1 MKRRLLLIVCYLIL
15 GYNILLAQKFEKANN
30 EGVKIKYEVISPADK
45 SLRVISAN
53 KTEKLVIPEIVQYKG
68 TDYIVRSIGKMF
80 ISNGTKPNNK
90 TRKVILPSSL
100 RTIEEKAFY
109 NCMALNN
116 VTISEGVME
125 IQDEAFA
132 ACHAL
137 SSVVIPEGVEKIG
150 NRAFMNYRNSG
161 TVKGLLGM
169 LISSVPFQPDNFMSI
184 SIPNSVK
191 SIGGYAFGKGVFD
204 MGTLSMSYETKDWFF
219 DNLPP
224 LITISNCE
232 SYGISKDS
240 YEKYLAGH
248 VDSGVQQTQENLA
261 QQTSSPLNRQN
272 VNRTKTPSSD
282 VDVNLPQGAA
292 NNDNTFAVIFANE
305 NYQEEEKVDYALN
318 DGEMFKTYCQKVL
331 GLPEDNVHIRKDAT
345 RNNMI
350 AELAW
355 LQKVAEAYKGQAR
368 FIVYYAGHGI
378 PDEKTGI
385 SYLLPVDGKGNM
397 LETSYSLK
405 DFYTLLGTMPSA
417 GVTVFMDACF
427 SGSKRGDGM
436 LASARGVAIRAKP
449 QAPQGNMVVFSASQ
463 EDETAYPFKEKEH
476 GLFTYYLL
484 KKLKE
489 SGGNVTLGD
498 LGAYI
503 TEQVSRKSIVA
514 NGKSQ
519 TPSVVSA
526 GTVGE
531 SWKTMKLK

>member
-1 MKRRLLLIVCYLIL
+1 MGV
-15 GYNILLAQKFEKANN
+15 LAQVEFDVVNDAGTPIRYKVISETSKTVAVTGGKKFYKDVKELTIPETISYNRATYTVTEIGEKAFGDAWDGGCKV
-30 EGVKIKYEVISPADK
+30 E
-45 SLRVISAN
+45 R
-53 KTEKLVIPEIVQYKG
+53 
-68 TDYIVRSIGKMF
+68 
-80 ISNGTKPNNK
+80 
-90 TRKVILPSSL
+90 VILPS
-100 RTIEEKAFY
+100 TITK
-109 NCMALNN
+109 
-116 VTISEGVME
+116 IGGG
-125 IQDEAFA
+125 AFA
-132 ACHAL
+132 YCLKL
-137 SSVVIPEGVEKIG
+137 SSINLPEGLIVIEK
-150 NRAFMNYRNSG
+150 RAFARTSLSKLY
-161 TVKGLLGM
+161 
-169 LISSVPFQPDNFMSI
+169 
-184 SIPNSVK
+184 IPNSVRI
-191 SIGGYAFGKGVFD
+191 IGDDAFWSGIKGE
-204 MGTLSMSYETKDWFF
+204 MITSEIE
-219 DNLPP
+219 NLP
-224 LITISNCE
+224 LYVTANNCE
-232 SYGISKDS
+232 KIGIFK
-240 YEKYLAGH
+240 EAFETYLAYH
-248 VDSGVQQTQENLA
+248 PRPTQPVTQPQQQVDYVQTSA
-261 QQTSSPLNRQN
+261 QQQLIQQPVKVQEQPK
-272 VNRTKTPSSD
+272 VPSSD
-282 VDVNLPQGAA
+282 VDINLPQGNI
-292 NNDNTFAVIFANE
+292 NNENTFAIIFANE
-305 NYQEEEKVDYALN
+305 NYQEEVKVDYALN
-318 DGEMFKTYCQKVL
+318 DGEMFKEYCQKVL

-355 LQKVAEAYKGQAR
+355 LKKVAEAYKGQAR

-378 PDEKTGI
+378 PDEKTGT

-405 DFYTLLGTMPSA
+405 DFYTQLGAMPSA

-436 LASARGVAIRAKP
+436 LASARGVAIKAKP

-531 SWKTMKLK
+531 SWRTMKLK

>member
-1 MKRRLLLIVCYLIL
+1 MKSRLLTIL
-15 GYNILLAQKFEKANN
+15 FYFLFGTMGVLAQVEFDVVNDAGTPIRYKVISETSKTVAVTGGAKFYKKVRELSVPETVNYNGTTYKVTEIGEKAF
-30 EGVKIKYEVISPADK
+30 GSIKFGGGGCKI
-45 SLRVISAN
+45 N
-53 KTEKLVIPEIVQYKG
+53 KVA
-68 TDYIVRSIGKMF
+68 
-80 ISNGTKPNNK
+80 
-90 TRKVILPSSL
+90 LPSS
-100 RTIEEKAFY
+100 IIKIGY
-109 NCMALNN
+109 
-116 VTISEGVME
+116 
-125 IQDEAFA
+125 EAFA
-132 ACHAL
+132 TCEYLVSINL
-137 SSVVIPEGVEKIG
+137 SEGLLEIG
-150 NRAFMNYRNSG
+150 GRAFMG
-161 TVKGLLGM
+161 TRLSKLY
-169 LISSVPFQPDNFMSI
+169 
-184 SIPNSVK
+184 IPNSVRL
-191 SIGGYAFGKGVFD
+191 IDDQAFGWL
-204 MGTLSMSYETKDWFF
+204 TLTGPLTTKIELE
-219 DNLPP
+219 NLP
-224 LITISNCE
+224 LFVTTENCKRIGLSKE
-232 SYGISKDS
+232 SV
-240 YEKYLAGH
+240 EKYLAYH
-248 VDSGVQQTQENLA
+248 PRTTQPQQQVDYVQTSAQQQLVQQPVKVQE
-261 QQTSSPLNRQN
+261 QPK
-272 VNRTKTPSSD
+272 VPSSD
-282 VDVNLPQGAA
+282 VDKDIPQGIGA
-292 NNDNTFAVIFANE
+292 NDNTFAVIFANE
-305 NYQEEEKVDYALN
+305 NYQEEVKVDYALN

-331 GLPEDNVHIRKDAT
+331 GLPEDNIHIRKDAT

-378 PDEKTGI
+378 PDEKTGT

-405 DFYTLLGTMPSA
+405 DFYTQLGAMPSA

-436 LASARGVAIRAKP
+436 LASARGVAIKAKP